1 MSASNLHDNIF
12 EIFAGVSKRNLEK
25 VLSNQPADEYSL
37 DRWAERVAGNDIW
50 ASDLLW
56 NSMDLPHYIP
66 LEHYRLIKTALADA
80 VVKNDPVAIG
90 QIMIGF
96 MNQYIEK
103 ALEERRKAAGEEE

>member
-12 EIFAGVSKRNLEK
+12 EIFAGVSKRHLQK
-25 VLSNQPADEYSL
+25 VLDNQPADEYSM
-37 DRWAERVAGNDIW
+37 DRWAERVAENDIW

-66 LEHYRLIKTALADA
+66 LEHYRVIKTALAQA

-96 MNQYIEK
+96 MNQYIDK
-103 ALEERRKAAGEEE
+103 ALEERRAAAEEQQ